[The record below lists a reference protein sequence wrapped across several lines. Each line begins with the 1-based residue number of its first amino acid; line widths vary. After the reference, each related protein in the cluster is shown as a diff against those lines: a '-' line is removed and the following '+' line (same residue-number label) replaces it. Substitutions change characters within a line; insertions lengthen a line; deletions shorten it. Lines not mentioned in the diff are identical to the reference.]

1 MKTRDVAWRGVE
13 VCVCHRPGRREAR
26 IVFPQSGR
34 RNCTREVLTR
44 GELTADTA
52 AGFASRR
59 SLAEQNEG
67 PFAVRL
73 AAGIG
78 VAVLQEIAESFLDL
92 HRRQI
97 FEAAGEPCEQPFPT
111 RRFDDDGAARCCA
124 HNDLIPRCRI
134 EIKLAASEVT
144 LRPAL

>member
-1 MKTRDVAWRGVE
+1 MKTRDVPWRGVE

-26 IVFPQSGR
+26 IVFSQSGR
-34 RNCTREVLTR
+34 RRLHQR
-44 GELTADTA
+44 GFNARRTA
-52 AGFASRR
+52 AGFASPR

-78 VAVLQEIAESFLDL
+78 VAVLQEIVESFFDL